1 MGKQHQGCGEMVKQ
15 TSEYLHPYSLWNH
28 NWGLQQGKLDFF
40 PKLSSQGFFMH
51 FVFIFRKK
59 IFVNQFADAVVTSW
73 R

>member
-40 PKLSSQGFFMH
+40 S
-51 FVFIFRKK
+51 
-59 IFVNQFADAVVTSW
+59 
-73 R
+73 

>member
-40 PKLSSQGFFMH
+40 FLSSLLKVSSCILFSYSEKRFL
-51 FVFIFRKK
+51 
-59 IFVNQFADAVVTSW
+59 
-73 R
+73 